1 MKDILTKNIM
11 DLKFGK
17 RAVNQPNI
25 LGQLLLLSNME
36 DEFESRSNSEKIF
49 RTKRN
54 FFLKKKRRI
63 I

>member
-1 MKDILTKNIM
+1 M